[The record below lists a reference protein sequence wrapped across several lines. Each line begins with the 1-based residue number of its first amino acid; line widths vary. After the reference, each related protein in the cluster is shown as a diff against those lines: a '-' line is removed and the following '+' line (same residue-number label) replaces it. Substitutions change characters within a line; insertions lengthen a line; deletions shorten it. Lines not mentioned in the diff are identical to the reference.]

1 MSDELR
7 GVVVCHAKL
16 AGALVEA
23 AEQISGVR
31 GALVPVSNADCDRGA
46 LEQRVAQAVDGT
58 PTVVFVDMSSGSCL
72 FAVLNR
78 LRESTDVK
86 VVTGVNLA
94 MLVDF
99 LFHRSLARGGRGSRR
114 CRRGQGDRNPLMPIA
129 LCRVDDRLV
138 HGQVVIGW
146 GRPLAIELIVLVD
159 DTVTASPW
167 EQDLYRMAV
176 SPEIEVHVRRRRG
189 RLASAARV
197 AELAPVAC

>member
-16 AGALVEA
+16 AGALIEA

-31 GALVPVSNADCDRGA
+31 GALVPVSNVDCDRGT
-46 LEQRVAQAVDGT
+46 LEERVAQAVDGV

-78 LRESTDVK
+78 LRESTGVK

-99 LFHRSLARGGRGSRR
+99 LFHRSLPPAE
-114 CRRGQGDRNPLMPIA
+114 A
-129 LCRVDDRLV
+129 
-138 HGQVVIGW
+138 
-146 GRPLAIELIVLVD
+146 
-159 DTVTASPW
+159 
-167 EQDLYRMAV
+167 
-176 SPEIEVHVRRRRG
+176 
-189 RLASAARV
+189 AAR
-197 AELAPVAC
+197 AATAGGKAIGTR